1 MTYKH
6 YAVVNEVCPVCC
18 QGRVL
23 VAAESKSSGVFA
35 LCEDCESEWSHPDET
50 HDTELAS
57 RDRHAFA
64 RYLRP
69 DELMAHSWYCHV
81 LNK

>member
-1 MTYKH
+1 MRPGARACSRQIEKF
-6 YAVVNEVCPVCC
+6 
-18 QGRVL
+18 
-23 VAAESKSSGVFA
+23 GVFA
-35 LCEDCESEWSHPDET
+35 PCEDCESEWSHPDET

-57 RDRHAFA
+57 RYRHAFA
-64 RYLRP
+64 RYLRL

>member
-1 MTYKH
+1 MTLLF
-6 YAVVNEVCPVCC
+6 CST
-18 QGRVL
+18 
-23 VAAESKSSGVFA
+23 VAAKSKSSGVFA

-50 HDTELAS
+50 HDAELAS
-57 RDRHAFA
+57 RDRHTFA